1 MKPIDNDK
9 STIRILAEWS
19 DYKDHLYCDFD
30 RPISHSLADKVG
42 EQLIER
48 GVIDDYDNEG
58 FSVEIGEDISW
69 TDIGD
74 FKRAI
79 EEEFLKEG
87 YIIIWN

>member
-1 MKPIDNDK
+1 METHDNNK
-9 STIRILAEWS
+9 STIRIFAEWS
-19 DYKDHLYCDFD
+19 DYKEHLYCDFD

-58 FSVEIGEDISW
+58 FSVEVGEDVSW
-69 TDIGD
+69 SDVGD

-87 YIIIWN
+87 YIIVWN

>member
-1 MKPIDNDK
+1 MKPSDNNK
-9 STIRILAEWS
+9 NTIRIFAEWS

-30 RPISHSLADKVG
+30 RPISHFLADKVG
-42 EQLIER
+42 ERLIKR

-69 TDIGD
+69 SDIGD
-74 FKRAI
+74 FKMAI

-87 YIIIWN
+87 YIVVWN